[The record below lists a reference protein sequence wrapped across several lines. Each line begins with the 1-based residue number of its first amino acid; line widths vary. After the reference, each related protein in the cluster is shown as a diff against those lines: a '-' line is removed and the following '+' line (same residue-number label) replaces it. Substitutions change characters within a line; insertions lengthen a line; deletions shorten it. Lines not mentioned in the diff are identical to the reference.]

1 MSVEHNKTIVRGY
14 LQEVVS
20 EGNVT
25 AIDHYVSYEPG
36 KQFMMEV
43 SSWIRTVF
51 PDFHL
56 TIEDQIGEGDKVVT
70 RVIFRGTHQGEFR
83 EIAPTGKEVVW
94 QGILIDRIAD
104 AKVVEMWHEMDRL
117 GLQDQIGTALW

>member
-70 RVIFRGTHQGEFR
+70 RVTFRGTHQGEFR

-104 AKVVEMWHEMDRL
+104 AKVVEMWHETDRL